1 MANRKRF
8 AEDLAKDY
16 DFESKEQ
23 YFEYIVDSLING
35 NRSQVRE
42 LFNQMHADDK
52 EHFLTDWLPNVG
64 INSSS
69 KVYDKINFHL
79 LGYCTTVKNICIGEL
94 CHNPKG
100 V

>member
-1 MANRKRF
+1 MNTRKKF
-8 AEDLAKDY
+8 AEDLAREY

-23 YFEYIVDSLING
+23 YFEYIVDSLVNG
-35 NRSQVRE
+35 NRSQVKE

-52 EHFLTDWLPNVG
+52 EHFLIEWLPF
-64 INSSS
+64 INSQEYENWQS
-69 KVYDKINFHL
+69 L
-79 LGYCTTVKNICIGEL
+79 PMWGYCNSIKNICIGEL